1 MPRLTRTESQTR
13 NRERV
18 VASARR
24 LFLRDGY
31 QATSLAAIADE
42 AGFSTGVVYSNF
54 SGKSELAML
63 VLREIQVEQMTGL
76 RVALS
81 GDAPLA
87 TKLAAAE
94 RWAEAA
100 LDSGWPRLELE
111 FALDSRTDPSVVAQ
125 EAQRHES
132 AGDLAAEA
140 LSGLMPPELLPVVPV
155 RAAAEA
161 LLNLCYG
168 VAVRRV
174 IDPTVTAERLV
185 KPLREALRT
194 TGLIR

>member
-1 MPRLTRTESQTR
+1 MARLTRSESQTR

-24 LFLRDGY
+24 LFLRDGF
-31 QATSLAAIADE
+31 QATSLAAIAEE

-54 SGKSELAML
+54 TGKTQLAML
-63 VLREIQVEQMTGL
+63 VLREIQAEQMDAL
-76 RVALS
+76 RTALS
-81 GDAPLA
+81 GDATVA
-87 TKLAAAE
+87 RKLDAAE

-111 FALDSRTDPSVVAQ
+111 FALDSRADPTVVAQ
-125 EAQRHES
+125 EAHRHES
-132 AGDLAAEA
+132 AGELAAVA
-140 LSGLMPPELLPVVPV
+140 LSGLIPAELLPVVPV

-174 IDPTVTAERLV
+174 IDPSVTAESMI

-194 TGLIR
+194 AGAIR